1 MNSESKFNP
10 FTLALAIA
18 MLSVTVTSAVWILA
32 GYEPEPTNEVV
43 TQDLTCGIITPN
55 GMVGTI
61 KGEVKNG
68 TITDFGI
75 IKHKDG
81 LYIPTVNEVCILVEK
96 GD

>member
-1 MNSESKFNP
+1 MNKENP
-10 FTLALAIA
+10 FSLIAIVIAVAVITWVALAL
-18 MLSVTVTSAVWILA
+18 TSRFINN
-32 GYEPEPTNEVV
+32 EPEAV
-43 TQDLTCGIITPN
+43 TQELTCGIITPN

-81 LYIPTVNEVCILVEK
+81 LYIPTVNEVCLLTEK
-96 GD
+96 DD